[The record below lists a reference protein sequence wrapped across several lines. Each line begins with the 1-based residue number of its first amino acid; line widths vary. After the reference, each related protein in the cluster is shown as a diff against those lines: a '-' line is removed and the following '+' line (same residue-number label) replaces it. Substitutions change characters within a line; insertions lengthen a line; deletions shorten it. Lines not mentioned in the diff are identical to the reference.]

1 MESNVTITKD
11 VLSNELIQRVK
22 KDAMDPTCLS
32 TNLTSWQPELIG
44 ASGAVLIYT
53 IKDDLLKELTSEIA
67 EKFPITKEYKLTAS
81 YYLGSRL
88 SYIQWHTDMPHKFA
102 MTIYVNNHWDKNW
115 SGSFVHRDIDE
126 RIIAIYPEYNISVSF
141 TPPVWHASNMPTLLA
156 PLRESIQVF
165 CD

>member
-11 VLSNELIQRVK
+11 VLSDALIK
-22 KDAMDPTCLS
+22 KIKTESTIPSSLS
-32 TNLTSWQPELIG
+32 TNLTSWQSELIG

-53 IKDDLLKELTSEIA
+53 IKDDLLKELTFEIA

-88 SYIQWHTDMPHKFA
+88 SYIQWHTDTPHKFA

-156 PLRESIQVF
+156 PLRETIQIF